1 MPLALYVIRRRE
13 QSGIV
18 TEGALEKRFVFCGL
32 DLAESNSQK
41 NNLNVKYCPL
51 QSVLKGR
58 VRLL

>member
-32 DLAESNSQK
+32 ALAESNSQK